1 MTKRLKI
8 TELKLTDTPKST
20 DFNSLVG
27 YQPYSEKHVAM
38 VDKIPLILFSG
49 GLDST
54 YLLSETLR
62 TSHADV
68 LYISASQHPDKVTA
82 EQNAIFNILKYLRP
96 KRPYRVRKVYSLDIS
111 NLPVF
116 TDYSFGQVPGWL
128 FGSLATV
135 DGAIHSRVSI
145 SYVMGDQVSLYLD
158 SIEKAWNALST
169 CSKIV
174 LTPIEF
180 PLKLTSKKKIMAEL
194 HPDLYKL
201 TWVCETPIKIVKTG
215 KIKPCG
221 KCDACITRKLEEYRK
236 TL

>member
-8 TELKLTDTPKST
+8 TELKLTDTPKAT

-62 TSHADV
+62 YAHADI
-68 LYISASQHPDKVTA
+68 LYITASQHPDKVIA
-82 EQNAIFNILKYLRP
+82 EQNAIFNILKYLRAN
-96 KRPYRVRKVYSLDIS
+96 RPYRVRKVYSLDIS
-111 NLPVF
+111 SLPVF
-116 TDYSFGQVPGWL
+116 ADYSFGQVPPWL

-135 DGAIHSRVSI
+135 DSTLHSRVSI
-145 SYVMGDQVSLYLD
+145 SYVMGDQISLYLD
-158 SIEKAWNALST
+158 TIEKAWNALSGCT
-169 CSKIV
+169 KLV
-174 LTPIEF
+174 LVPIEF
-180 PLKLTSKKKIMAEL
+180 PLKLISKKKIMAEL

-201 TWVCETPIKIVKTG
+201 TWVCETPVKIEKTG

-221 KCDACITRKLEEYRK
+221 KCDACVTRKLEEYRK